1 MVFLIFVK
9 TLNDKIMKK
18 QLYFTTVLLLTIL
31 FYSSCKKCP
40 DENNIRNTYSVNQAD
55 LPIII
60 PYNDTSKVR
69 FLKNGIDT
77 LTFTSQGLKS
87 TYTIQGFA
95 DGECAG
101 KNKFQQCSLKMICND
116 DEFFETY
123 YTFQTGLTIPIVKVN
138 INNNLFEKTINDNE
152 MIADYFIRYYPPA
165 FKFNLNG
172 LVYDSITPMRNSYD
186 SLIFKPKLGFI
197 YFKINGNRYQIIRE

>member
-31 FYSSCKKCP
+31 FYSSCKKWP

-60 PYNDTSKVR
+60 PYTDTSKVR
-69 FLKNGIDT
+69 FLKNGTDT

-87 TYTIQGFA
+87 IYTIEGFA

-101 KNKFQQCSLKMICND
+101 KNKVQQVSLRMKYND
-116 DEFFETY
+116 DEFFEITEKADSKISY
-123 YTFQTGLTIPIVKVN
+123 YVNNQDMYDEIYTTFYSYGNLSTEFLDSIL
-138 INNNLFEKTINDNE
+138 INGYK
-152 MIADYFIRYYPPA
+152 
-165 FKFNLNG
+165 
-172 LVYDSITPMRNSYD
+172 YDSIYKIKNSYG
-186 SLIFKPKLGFI
+186 SYIILKEKIGILQYKLNNI
-197 YFKINGNRYQIIRE
+197 TYTKLSY